1 MNIFSANRIKVLCLA
16 ALALLMGA
24 NNEVYGGDG
33 VVLDNGKNAVYQLT
47 GTGIEWNDPAN
58 WTTANATASPYF
70 PGQLLFNNGQW
81 GVFGCGVV
89 EIKKTVIFRNIS
101 EYVYDNRHKQA
112 ASFNTIFDI
121 QCLKLLAGADLT
133 IDDTLFLTG
142 SGVNPSYQYTSGNLK
157 INEGGTLIAGKGFQL
172 NNNQEIT
179 GGGTLIIYR
188 AITGKGKTL
197 TADVNV
203 AITPSGD
210 NISIDNVEIKANDA
224 FSITVKKNLTITRQA
239 KVNFKDIVVKP
250 NALVTINNNKDGK
263 QTVSS
268 STFKMEGG
276 TLEIAAGSK
285 FSVTGGDKVLEVT
298 GDAVLKGTGTLDVA
312 KIYIADNATLTIDGT
327 RTFNGIEFTGGGKLK
342 IANSKTLTLKNTTFH
357 NNVTVLKAEPEPGM
371 EPGTLIID
379 NHLVSSAAGSK
390 LTTEVSTELKAGG
403 DFTHIDTINV
413 NGGTFTNNRIGGI
426 AKIKVASGAKL
437 STLALEVT
445 KEFELSGIL
454 DEGAVT
460 VTGDKITFG
469 TGTGF
474 ETGTSVAINS
484 ESGAATINGLGNCYT
499 GHITLA
505 DDQAITY
512 NNSTCILS
520 ANYSSLAFNG
530 AAATLCGDV
539 EVEGGFALSQ
549 NVTIVGTAD
558 DDLTLNGAI
567 TGDKDITIN
576 GAVVNVVSGAG
587 TVGVGKFTV
596 EEGGKLIYGRGTDL
610 TNISVDHESA
620 IEFGESIE
628 LTNPTLGGSVTL
640 ADGVSLTLTNNITFG
655 ANTEIDYGTGSSV
668 NISDNAVIDSLRSCE
683 LGLTFVVA
691 KPTITYNENSTCI
704 LGGTYTALTIKSNT
718 ATLCDNVTVENGF
731 GLTNNI
737 SFTSSS
743 KSLTLEGAV
752 TGGKVITATSTTITV
767 SDDDDTFAGGFV
779 MNNGSA
785 LTVSRE
791 CTLDTLAVNGG
802 SATLGAETTVAGITA
817 ANSGT
822 ININESVTVNHSFA
836 VSNGTVTLGAATLVA
851 QDFTFAAGSLTVN
864 AVTTVDGNATLNGTT
879 TFGNSGSV
887 VVSGNATLNGTINL
901 TGTNAS
907 LTVGGI
913 DKTVTFGSNTSIN
926 PDGSKLL
933 IGDGS
938 TIDGLSGCITNV
950 DLDSK
955 NIIYGSQSGII
966 LPADYSTLQTNSN
979 VTLCGGNVSVAGT
992 LTWNSGNITL
1002 AGYDL
1007 TLKGSIGGNSSY
1019 SNSHMIVVGH
1029 NGVACGHLIRNG
1041 FDGTGFVLPIGT
1053 TQGNILQFA
1062 PVTISA
1068 ESFTKENADNPV
1080 SISVTSVNAI
1090 DLTVGSTLNLKRS
1103 WDIAT
1108 DNISAMTNAE
1118 IAFQY
1123 DVTDYGTKDF
1133 DGVAWDGVVVDA
1145 DKVDFSD
1152 SDPLITV
1159 SELSEIAGHWTAIDN
1174 GVVLYSTNEGGNW
1187 NDGTTWTTNENG
1199 VDDGVD
1205 EHPNSSNNVII
1216 REGITVTIT
1225 DDDAEAKTVG
1235 IFGTLYKGDK
1245 SFDGFRRVYGNGV
1258 LRVKG
1263 TFGADD
1269 TNYDEFLGE
1278 TGGTVELN
1286 DNFNGQSFF
1295 SFNNLVLNNS
1305 EGLVSSLDPSG
1316 ASILGD
1322 LIIRG
1327 GDMEFNGAGAI
1338 AVGDSIRVES
1348 GQTLTFSTA
1357 RDITVSAIDA
1367 KVGNVAFNGDVT
1379 ITDSVNLAG
1388 THFSVNTGKSLI
1400 LSNGTKHTTNATVGG
1415 DGTVEL
1421 ANGKDLKGTITFAN
1435 LKMTTAG
1442 TVDGN
1447 ITTTNFLST
1456 GNVTINGDGKLTIS
1470 EGTTPAKTI
1479 TVNVKKLVLSG
1490 SGTISANFVVNEGD
1504 TLINSRANNIPSLT
1518 INNGI
1523 VETRGSINGALI
1535 MTGNNSSFKANRS
1548 IIIGGNATLSGRVET
1563 DEEVTLTFQRRIDFG
1578 GIETFKG
1585 NFAANNTDYNTTI
1598 SHLSQCLGDDYT
1610 FTAAKN
1616 ITYDETSDYMLS
1628 GNYQKLIIGNTNIH
1642 LCNSVIVNTDF
1653 SPSVNTTLT
1662 GVGESVFF
1670 AVKRNVT
1677 EGRSIS
1683 FSNVNVELGTSNVG
1697 GTEISATEFNI
1708 AAGDTLTIKGNV
1720 NVVSKDLTFGSAGAI
1735 VINDTL
1741 SSAVKKVTFSNGQI
1755 IDGAGRLL
1763 ISGGTI
1769 SGVKL
1774 ITKANVE
1781 ITGGTNSVNEYEVR
1795 GGTFT
1800 NNGGPAITKL
1810 TVFKNATLK
1819 AVTNTSVGT
1828 LAVADGGTIVIA
1840 DNKTLTASTDNL
1852 TVSGAATITSEGS
1865 SNISA
1870 VNVEL
1875 AASSKLTINKTITLN
1890 HPLQITHA
1898 SDTIIGGAD
1907 AVLAWSGAS
1916 ENQKVSVITERTL
1929 TLGGTLVINSD
1940 VTIDGAIK
1948 IGDGKDATFD
1958 KLELGGSQVTFTA
1971 KTDFTG
1977 TDGKLSFTNST
1988 TIKGLT
1994 VNPNIAT
2001 ACLEFDD
2008 SQTITY
2014 DANCTTMLPG
2024 VYGGLTL
2031 NTGASRNISLFD
2043 NVTVNGTFSWAA
2055 GRIALNG
2062 KELTVAQFNF
2072 GKGAAAFGPNH
2083 LVIMNGDGKLT
2094 YKELRESPTVIA
2106 AMEMPVGT
2114 YTTSSMGDAIYHY
2127 TPATLS
2133 NITLAQDGW
2142 ITMQVEPT
2150 SQRGKTADLARYW
2163 TITSS
2168 DEDITGKLILVYNDD
2183 DDVVGYGANENHYWS
2198 VMHDNL
2204 KFGNEGEY
2212 LSPYS
2217 GDSIKIT
2224 TTTALCGV
2232 WTAWDYPDAI
2242 TLYSYGNGTWKNP
2255 ANWTTIS
2262 TGMSR
2267 PADLGNVFPNAKTDV
2282 VILNGDVI
2290 STDTATSIAARSV
2303 TLYNNE
2309 AKLEINSACPSN
2321 KVMINDISGVG
2332 TLRIEGRGDYP
2343 SGIKRSTLFMA
2354 ADGGTVEFYGDP
2366 AEDEF
2371 TLAQPTFN
2379 NLRIAFDEGTN
2390 VTMKLPNTPSNNQH
2404 TLQVNG
2410 ELELE
2415 RGTLRYTQNGQTISV
2430 AKDIIIGDEGSI
2442 IGEIA
2447 GGDISHYVKLV
2458 AGGDLINGGT
2468 LSLTKRTYD
2477 TYSPGKSR
2485 ENEGG
2490 DGRGILHFIGETD
2503 ARFECRGAT
2512 NISQL
2517 IIDKGTNWTH
2527 KVTLFSDSY
2536 SHFGLTGKA
2545 TEQATDEE
2553 GHGYGNTVPDNPYQI
2568 NKPLWLKGGTLELT
2582 GNVHI
2587 KALSE
2592 GGDDNFFIPVNGCL
2606 HVNDGPVKVDV
2617 CFDGTSNKCIM
2628 PAGKLLIDAGTVDG
2642 KTGSGIAFRNT
2653 SVIEVNGG
2661 KLRGSQIRP
2670 SSYVTDGN
2678 TTFIIKG
2685 GVVEFDGQNEST
2697 KAFSTFCLP
2706 DNRYTFIM
2714 EGGILKVSS
2723 AQSDGGIFVVN
2734 CDPAN
2739 SHISGGEII
2748 LNVKKAR
2755 HGSNNGGT
2763 YGMMSTIPLHDLTI
2777 LNEDTDN
2784 ESGYVGHVYKKFVKS
2799 PYTVDADKLIVTN
2812 NLRIGAGVN
2821 FNLVADSRS
2830 RSIEVG
2836 GNLTI
2841 ESGATLNVGTG
2852 DIMFNGGA
2860 KEDPQLF
2867 ASAGTIT
2874 STSGTGYYDLTI
2886 DDDSRMLAK
2895 NNFTVN
2901 HLFRLSEGAELNDDP
2916 TGLVY
2921 TMNGNVWI
2929 DGTHEANTVS
2939 PATMVLN
2946 GRYVYSTGHGALNNV
2961 KIGVNPEGQEL
2972 KLEDPN
2978 NENRSTKLTIT
2989 GALDF
2994 STNRIFNIGSSNL
3007 ELGLNATVVATDG
3020 SLGSARMIRTIG
3032 KSSLGV
3038 TKVYGPAPR
3047 NSFTFPIGF
3056 DLGGVKYYTPA
3067 TISYSS
3073 AGTYGSITTR
3083 SVSGH
3088 EFRDT
3093 PSLNCYWITSE
3104 HGFEN
3109 KGNLEQAYHWWG
3121 NELSGNSAPLGWKGG
3136 RKPGTT
3142 SEWQVF
3148 NAIEVG
3154 TDADENERVINISNP
3169 AVTSADG
3176 YYSCGQDG
3184 TFVNNTI
3191 FFTSEKAE
3199 EGVVNWNDPD
3209 AWSTERVCGISC
3221 GQIPGANASV
3231 QIGDESHPH
3240 TVLMNVNVEC
3250 ASLNIAPGSTLDLG
3264 SSNNLS
3270 VPIVDVDE
3278 AVGAGTL
3285 RIGRAYFPD
3294 GDFGKFN
3301 GEYGGT
3307 VEYYGAN
3314 YSIPNGNA
3322 TFCNLVISG
3331 GTSANPIY
3339 MPSASLTV
3347 FNDFTV
3353 KGGYVRSRNGNYTV
3367 TVNGD
3372 MSITGNGDAE
3382 NPQNGVFTIWK
3393 SGNEAQTYIVKGD
3406 LTVASGSTMQAGGSS
3421 AATNNK
3427 LQIYGN
3433 LTVNG
3438 IFKAL
3443 ADTKFKTEFVG
3454 ATNSI
3459 IGGSATDGNYQFG
3472 ELECNKANV
3481 STKLTITNPNA
3492 KPGSATK
3499 FLDLTSGTFEV
3510 AIGNGNNLQLTG
3522 DADLVIGST
3531 ACLSVVSGDVNVANT
3546 DNRKHLKLSGQINM
3560 SGGSLTVG
3568 TGSNCNSI
3576 LYAVSGSPAI
3586 TISGGTLKV
3595 NGQISRDVDQTKGA
3609 LVWHQTGGDVIVYG
3623 KLRAAAEPAW
3633 IKKSAAFEILNGA
3646 DGSEFVMSGGT
3657 ITVKTGKGG
3666 DTYGDIYLSP
3676 GVKSCTGGKI
3686 IVCDSLKLHTEM
3698 NLAAVEIS
3706 NGGRLAVFDHI
3717 TLDSLIINSTGRYY
3731 ALGHNLTVRK
3741 ALLNHNS
3748 ESTELLGGVSKG
3760 FVIGSASQ
3768 LTKFIG
3774 TNMVL
3779 EGYTDRATQFGEL
3792 EFDGDITLTSNVSN
3806 IRVAGDLTQTS
3817 GTVVGNNNVISLY
3830 GDIIYNGI
3838 FTGIGGIDLVS
3849 QTAPQTI
3856 RGDGL
3861 GKIETLKV
3869 SGNYEALLN
3878 TNLYITGKLVLGAS
3892 LYINRSPVTL
3902 GPDAT
3907 VVAKQNT
3914 TLDVTRMIRLNGE
3927 SEDKGVT
3934 KYVKQNAE
3942 SDFVIPIGITGH
3954 YTPAHYHFGTNTKLN
3969 ASINV
3974 RIVNAL
3980 HSNLS
3985 VTPSKWLNYYWIVKT
4000 NGFGESERN
4009 DYENDVIS
4017 ESEVEVTQT
4026 YTYTQ
4031 GKVDS
4036 TESGRTML
4044 PEYMHIGGNAEYKWI
4059 PISSPTATVSESA
4072 KTITFNSF
4080 GHIAGNYTAGVVETD
4095 LYYTGLPVLY
4105 SKGVGKDWYGNDTW
4119 EYKDVEGEWQPYLS
4133 APAGNP
4139 IHIRPGD
4146 TVEISGDT
4154 PVRVY
4159 CLYFDRRKKG
4169 SSVDCNDTLGVLD
4182 VGTSMGSN
4190 FTRVDGVGHL
4200 KMSPNGVQYR
4210 LPAGDFGEFLND
4222 PRSVIEFSGGSGQ
4235 LPNSIV
4241 GHVSQPLQNVILS
4254 GTGTKT
4260 LMKEDGEY
4268 INGYLRIRNGVSL
4281 NFGNTPIHIKGDWI
4295 DENTGE
4301 NTGFVPGN
4309 SNSKSIVEFDG
4320 TEAQNI
4326 IMSNNKSSFWNLK
4339 INNPAGVFV
4348 AADTTV
4354 AVANIRIDNQL
4365 YFSSGCVNTTD
4376 TSHLI
4381 IGTSASVANAG
4392 TSSYVK
4398 GPLEKIIGT
4407 TGTGFTFPIGDANY
4421 APTTLGNV
4429 SAVGNYKVAFHSSGY
4444 EGDPD
4449 KVSPLTIVSD
4459 SEHWTVSGPSGSSAV
4474 LSLRASSST
4483 MSLTNSVLDRLKVA
4497 GLANSGANDG
4507 KWEQIASSYTS
4518 GVLPQAIVATTN
4530 RVVLGSYNAYTIGYI
4545 STTARLLDP
4554 DDNIAEPREYHICDG
4569 NSDAASVP
4577 VYFTGKGGPYTL
4589 NYRVIVGTDSIE
4601 RSVIISDD
4609 NGTLEFTGDV
4619 LGGYFSSTTG
4629 GYNTLPYIIKIV
4641 GVSEGGLPGIHYDGN
4656 KAAINVHYNAVPVI
4670 SGASY
4675 VGMTDT
4681 RVYTVGTDGPVNN
4694 YAWTVTTNSSK
4705 TTLES
4710 DDNSVSVL
4718 FASNGEVDYPVVL
4731 KATKSYETIRGS
4743 YICSRYATKDIEVR
4757 TKPQPAIHR
4766 VAGFTGN
4773 EFSAC
4778 KASNSGPYDSDYDT
4792 DDDIYNYMT
4801 ELVSGHIYHWTINP
4815 QEAGTII
4822 SGVDA
4827 NICHVVW
4834 NKDFD
4839 DLSAQ
4844 LQVVETKVVIDGEG
4858 VEHHISSDPA
4868 TRTINLF
4875 NGISINNADIL
4886 NPIVCDATY
4895 GGIVIKNPNSN
4906 LWYQIFDTEGNELSV
4921 RQSGIA
4927 DVEKM
4932 TINTDRTMSSSG
4944 EASKT
4949 LGFVVKVLNN
4959 GCSASSEEKTM
4970 TIRENPAINQP
4981 VIADSDLYIGN
4992 IALVSWTKTSVNAPV
5007 NYSFIYS
5014 DDGVSYP
5021 NGKPDADGDTISVSG
5036 KPFRIDIPKTDKIKG
5051 QLVVLDNGDG
5061 NKYCSSS
5068 YNITETPISQASL
5081 WKGYDTKW
5089 EEDYN
5094 WWSGSKPTSSK
5105 DAVIRSGK
5113 KVNIMGDVT
5122 TIDESGSFALPVVS
5136 GDGMAVKDV
5145 VIESTGS
5152 ISVATDKV
5160 LTIHGDV
5167 DCAGEFT
5174 GEGTVAFNNGVHT
5187 VSGDSP
5193 KFVNLTNEGTVSA
5206 TNDITVTGN
5215 INNAGIFTGSTANVI
5230 LEGSSMQIDGEGQFE
5245 NVKVSVGSGNFVTVK
5260 EYQTINGTMTLNSG
5274 LVKVDDGKR
5283 IKFSAIG
5290 GDMDKT
5296 GNSWIVGEVEK
5307 SWPSDNKETF
5317 SFYVGGDARLAQLD
5331 VEPDD
5336 VEATFTVKYTCNDA
5350 ITEPIT
5356 TGFETESLRRVSG
5369 KEKWNINGVKPDG
5382 DAQSST
5388 LTFHWADDDA
5398 SGIRYDVEEGAP
5410 TLVVAHENEEGKWE
5424 IVPGA
5429 SVSYLNKTISVDVD
5443 SYSYYTFGTTS
5454 VSADVHPLP
5463 VTFATFTGRQIGNSV
5478 VLEWAT
5484 MSESDNDYFEI
5495 ERSLDGV
5502 NYVTI
5507 GYVDGAGDSDRRIDY
5522 TFSDNAPEQ
5531 GWLYYRL
5538 SQVDFDGTRAYAD
5551 KVVSVQYS
5559 GNDVEQ
5565 LTIVPNP
5572 TDGRFRVSATGSM
5585 AGGVVQ
5591 LLSQTGNVVR
5601 TVNVDSYDAVLDIS
5615 DLSSGIYLLRYVN
5628 DTKILQQKVVKY

>member
-1 MNIFSANRIKVLCLA
+1 MKKNISNMMNFVSAIRVKVLCLA
-16 ALALLMGA
+16 ALSLFVGV
-24 NNEVYGGDG
+24 NNVAWGQEGPMEPKDKQNYTS
-33 VVLDNGKNAVYQLT
+33 NGN
-47 GTGIEWNDPAN
+47 GEDW
-58 WTTANATASPYF
+58 ATASNWTGDGYF
-70 PGQLLFNNGQW
+70 PGQSMFDNGTS
-81 GVFGCGVV
+81 GKYGRGLVT
-89 EIKKTVIFRNIS
+89 INKKITMGDIS
-101 EYVYDNRHKQA
+101 DYIYSNRTKKNA
-112 ASFNTIFDI
+112 WTSLIFDF
-121 QCLKLLAGADLT
+121 QSLTLNSGADLT
-133 IDDTLFLTG
+133 LNSDVYVSG
-142 SGVNPSYQYTSGNLK
+142 GNGVNACYTYNGGKLTISPGKRLWVEK
-157 INEGGTLIAGKGFQL
+157 EFKLSADQTIN
-172 NNNQEIT
+172 
-179 GGGTLIIYR
+179 GGGTLRIGRKII
-188 AITGKGKTL
+188 GGNHTL
-197 TADVNV
+197 TANV
-203 AITPSGD
+203 D
-210 NISIDNVEIKANDA
+210 IDINTNDEGASNDPIDKLKLIAN
-224 FSITVKKNLTITRQA
+224 KN
-239 KVNFKDIVVKP
+239 
-250 NALVTINNNKDGK
+250 VTINRNKDLEFIDLKINSGGCFK
-263 QTVSS
+263 TNYNKTITV
-268 STFKMEGG
+268 TNDLELNGG
-276 TLEIAAGSK
+276 TLDIAAGTVK
-285 FSVTGGDKVLEVT
+285 ATGGDKVLTVK
-298 GDAVLKGTGTLDVA
+298 GNAVLKGTGTLNVT
-312 KIYIADNATLTIDGT
+312 KINIADDATLTIDGT
-327 RTFNGIEFTGGGKLK
+327 RTFDGIEFTGGGKLI
-342 IANSKTLTLKNTTFH
+342 IANGKTLTLKNTKF
-357 NNVTVLKAEPEPGM
+357 NKNITVLKAEAEEGMSAGNLVIDGYLEGNVGNYPG
-371 EPGTLIID
+371 
-379 NHLVSSAAGSK
+379 GST
-390 LTTEVSTELKAGG
+390 LTTEVNTELKSGG
-403 DFTHIDTINV
+403 DFTNIDTIDIK
-413 NGGTFTNNRIGGI
+413 GGTFTNNRISGI
-426 AKIKVASGAKL
+426 EKIKVAEGAKL

-445 KEFELSGIL
+445 TEVELLGTL
-454 DEGAVT
+454 DNGDIT
-460 VTGDKITFG
+460 LTGDKITFG
-469 TGTGF
+469 SGTGF
-474 ETGTSVAINS
+474 ESGTTVTINS
-484 ESGAATINGLGNCYT
+484 GSGAATINGLGNCFT
-499 GHITLA
+499 GHITLN

-520 ANYSSLAFNG
+520 ANYSSLTFNG
-530 AAATLCGDV
+530 TAAALCGDAV
-539 EVEGGFALSQ
+539 VDGGFTLSQ
-549 NVTIVGTAD
+549 NVTISGSAD

-576 GAVVNVVSGAG
+576 GAAVNVVAGAG
-587 TVGVGKFTV
+587 AVGVGKFTV
-596 EEGGKLIYGRGTDL
+596 EEGGKLIYNRDADL
-610 TNISVDHESA
+610 TGLSVDHESSV
-620 IEFGESIE
+620 EFGESIE
-628 LTNPTLGGSVTL
+628 LTDPTLGGSVTL

-655 ANTEIDYGTGSSV
+655 ANTDIDYGAGSSV
-668 NISDNAVIDSLRSCE
+668 NISNNAVIDSLRSCD
-683 LGLTFVVA
+683 LGIVFVAA
-691 KPTITYNENSTCI
+691 KPTITYKENSTSI
-704 LGGTYTALTIKSNT
+704 LGGTYTALTVKST
-718 ATLCDNVTVENGF
+718 AATLCGHVTVENGF
-731 GLTNNI
+731 VLTNNI
-737 SFTSSS
+737 SITSSS
-743 KSLTLEGAV
+743 KNLTLEGAV
-752 TGGKVITATSTTITV
+752 SGNKIVTATGTIITV
-767 SDDDDTFAGGFV
+767 SDDDDDFAGGFV
-779 MNNGSA
+779 IGSGS
-785 LTVSRE
+785 LTINRE
-791 CTLDTLAVNGG
+791 CSLDTLAVNGG
-802 SATLGAETTVAGITA
+802 LATLAAATTVEGITV
-817 ANSGT
+817 SDGT
-822 ININESVTVNHSFA
+822 VSINAGTEVSHSFA
-836 VSNGTVTLGAATLVA
+836 VSGGAVTLGAVTSVA
-851 QDFTFAAGSLTVN
+851 GDFSFESGTFAVN
-864 AVTTVDGNATLNGTT
+864 AATTIEGNGTLNGTT
-879 TFGNSGSV
+879 TFGNTGTITIA
-887 VVSGNATLNGTINL
+887 GDATLDGTINL
-901 TGTNAS
+901 TGTEAL
-907 LTVGGI
+907 LTVGGV
-913 DKTVTFGSNTSIN
+913 DKTVTFGSNTSIS
-926 PDGSKLL
+926 DGSKLI
-933 IGDGS
+933 IGNGS
-938 TIDGLSGCITNV
+938 TIDGIKGCITGV
-950 DLDSK
+950 DLDGK
-955 NIIYGSQSGII
+955 DIIYESGAEVI
-966 LPADYSTLQTNSN
+966 LPANYATLQTNSN

-1002 AGYDL
+1002 NNYDL
-1007 TLKGSIGGNSSY
+1007 TLKGALGGNTTY
-1019 SNSHMIVVGH
+1019 NENHTIMVGH
-1029 NGVACGHLIRNG
+1029 NGVARGHLIRSG
-1041 FDGTGFVLPIGT
+1041 FDGTVFVLPIGT
-1053 TQGNILQFA
+1053 TQGNTLQFA

-1068 ESFTKENADNPV
+1068 ESFTKENDENPA
-1080 SISVTSVNAI
+1080 SISITSANAMDE
-1090 DLTVGSTLNLKRS
+1090 DLGSALNLKRS
-1103 WDIAT
+1103 WDIVT
-1108 DNISAMTNAE
+1108 DNISSITNAE
-1118 IAFQY
+1118 IIFQY

-1133 DGVAWDGVVVDA
+1133 DGVAWEGVVVDA

-1159 SELSEIAGHWTAIDN
+1159 SELSDIEGHWTAIDN
-1174 GVVLYSTNEGGNW
+1174 GVVLYSTNDGGNW
-1187 NDGTTWTTNENG
+1187 YEGTTWTTN
-1199 VDDGVD
+1199 DDGSDDGEDVY
-1205 EHPNSSNNVII
+1205 PNGSNNVII
-1216 REGITVTIT
+1216 RAGTTVTIT
-1225 DDDAEAKTVG
+1225 GDNAESKTLGVN
-1235 IFGTLYKGDK
+1235 GTLYKGDK
-1245 SFDGFRRVYGNGV
+1245 SLNGVRRVYGNGV
-1258 LRVKG
+1258 LQVKG

-1269 TNYDEFLGE
+1269 TNYDEFLAE
-1278 TGGTVELN
+1278 TGGTVELM
-1286 DNFNGQSFF
+1286 DNFSGQSFF
-1295 SFNNLVLNNS
+1295 NFNNLILNNS
-1305 EGLVSSLDPSG
+1305 EGLVSYLDPSG
-1316 ASILGD
+1316 ANILGD

-1327 GDMEFNGAGAI
+1327 GAMEFNGTGAI

-1348 GQTLTFSTA
+1348 GQTLTFSSTPEV
-1357 RDITVSAIDA
+1357 TVSAIDA
-1367 KVGNVAFNGDVT
+1367 KVGNVAINGNVT
-1379 ITDSVNLAG
+1379 ITDSVDLAG
-1388 THFSVNTGKSLI
+1388 THFTVNEGKSLI
-1400 LSNGTKHTTNATVGG
+1400 LSNGTKHTTDATVGG

-1421 ANGKDLKGTITFAN
+1421 ANGKDLKGTLNVAN
-1435 LKMTTAG
+1435 LKLNSTATISG
-1442 TVDGN
+1442 TVFVNNNLNTPSAITITGDGSLSVKKEFSN
-1447 ITTTNFLST
+1447 SFITTYTDITIESSTSSIGNAKFVINNGAKITNNR
-1456 GNVTINGDGKLTIS
+1456 G
-1470 EGTTPAKTI
+1470 
-1479 TVNVKKLVLSG
+1479 G
-1490 SGTISANFVVNEGD
+1490 S
-1504 TLINSRANNIPSLT
+1504 NIKGLT
-1518 INNGI
+1518 INNGGKFFAMASI
-1523 VETRGSINGALI
+1523 SFDTLTMRGDTAKLEAH
-1535 MTGNNSSFKANRS
+1535 ANVS
-1548 IIIGGNATLSGRVET
+1548 LKKLTSGHKHYLSGIVKT
-1563 DEEVTLTFQRRIDFG
+1563 VGDCQINFLGNIDFA
-1578 GIETFKG
+1578 GIEQLEGTFR
-1585 NFAANNTDYNTTI
+1585 NINTSNNI
-1598 SHLSQCLGDDYT
+1598 SISNLKKCLGDGYT
-1610 FTAAKN
+1610 FSADNN

-1628 GNYQKLIIGNTNIH
+1628 GNYQKLIIDNTNIH

-1677 EGRSIS
+1677 EGKSIS
-1683 FSNVNVELGTSNVG
+1683 FSNINVELGKSNVG
-1697 GTEISATEFNI
+1697 GTSISATGLNI
-1708 AAGDTLTIKGNV
+1708 AAGNTLTINGEVKVISN
-1720 NVVSKDLTFGSAGAI
+1720 DLTFGGTGAI

-1741 SSAVKKVTFSNGQI
+1741 LSATKIVTFSDGQI

-1763 ISGGTI
+1763 ISGGKI
-1769 SGVKL
+1769 DGGKL

-1781 ITGGTNSVNEYEVR
+1781 ITGGTNSVAEYEVR

-1800 NNGGPAITKL
+1800 NNGGSDIAKL

-1819 AVTNTSVGT
+1819 AATNTTVGT

-1870 VNVEL
+1870 ANVEL
-1875 AASSKLTINKTITLN
+1875 AASSKLIINKTITLN

-1994 VNPNIAT
+1994 VNPNIST

-2458 AGGDLINGGT
+2458 AGGDLINGGA

-2477 TYSPGKSR
+2477 TYSPGRSR

-2553 GHGYGNTVPDNPYQI
+2553 GHGYGNAVPDNPYQI

-2697 KAFSTFCLP
+2697 SAFSTFCLP

-2723 AQSDGGIFVVN
+2723 AQSLGGIFVVN

-3209 AWSTERVCGISC
+3209 AWSTEGVCGISC

-3382 NPQNGVFTIWK
+3382 NPQDGVFTIWK
-3393 SGNEAQTYIVKGD
+3393 SGAEAQTYIVKGD

-3633 IKKSAAFEILNGA
+3633 IKKTAAFEILNGA

-3657 ITVKTGKGG
+3657 ITVKTGNGG

-3878 TNLYITGKLVLGAS
+3878 TNLYITGKIVLGAS
-3892 LYINRSPVTL
+3892 LYINRSLVTL

-3954 YTPAHYHFGTNTKLN
+3954 YTPAHYHFGTNTKPN

-4009 DYENDVIS
+4009 DYENYVIS

-4119 EYKDVEGEWQPYLS
+4119 EYKDEEGEWQPYLS

-4268 INGYLRIRNGVSL
+4268 INGYLSIRNGVSL

-4530 RVVLGSYNAYTIGYI
+4530 RVALGSYNAYTIGYV

-4589 NYRVIVGTDSIE
+4589 NYRVIVGTDSVE

-4641 GVSEGGLPGIHYDGN
+4641 GVSEGGLPGIHHDGN

-4731 KATKSYETIRGS
+4731 KATKSYETIRES

-4766 VAGFTGN
+4766 VAGFIGN

-4834 NKDFD
+4834 NKDFN

-4844 LQVVETKVVIDGEG
+4844 LQVVEKKVVIDGEG

-4992 IALVSWTKTSVNAPV
+4992 IALVSWTKTSINAPV

-5051 QLVVLDNGDG
+5051 QLVVLDNGYG

-5187 VSGDSP
+5187 ISGDSP
-5193 KFVNLTNEGTVSA
+5193 KFVNLTNDGTVSA
-5206 TNDITVTGN
+5206 AHDITVTGN

-5274 LVKVDDGKR
+5274 HVKVDDGKR
-5283 IKFSAIG
+5283 IKFSAT

-5296 GNSWIVGEVEK
+5296 GDSWIVGTAEK
-5307 SWPSDNKETF
+5307 TWASEDGGPFTF
-5317 SFYVGGDARLAQLD
+5317 IVGSESRLGKVTVD
-5331 VEPDD
+5331 PDEGGA
-5336 VEATFTVKYTCNDA
+5336 VFSASYTYTA
-5350 ITEPIT
+5350 GIEPIT
-5356 TGFETESLRRVSG
+5356 ENMPDGMTRASG
-5369 KEKWNINGVKPDG
+5369 MELWNVHGEKNGVQHPSKL
-5382 DAQSST
+5382 T
-5388 LTFHWADDDA
+5388 LYWADNAGSAITDMADGLVIA
-5398 SGIRYDVEEGAP
+5398 HKIDETHWEMISDVNVDFVNRSIAMKN
-5410 TLVVAHENEEGKWE
+5410 LV
-5424 IVPGA
+5424 
-5429 SVSYLNKTISVDVD
+5429 S
-5443 SYSYYTFGTTS
+5443 SYSGFTFGTTS

-5463 VTFATFTGRQIGNSV
+5463 VTFAAFTGRQTGNSV

-5484 MSESDNDYFEI
+5484 MSEKDNDYFEI

-5507 GYVDGAGDSDRRIDY
+5507 GYVGGAGDSDRRIDY